1 VNQWITKHNELS
13 DLGAAVPEN
22 TMMSDFVHQIED
34 DDFKV
39 TI

>member
-1 VNQWITKHNELS
+1 MSSLT
-13 DLGAAVPEN
+13 AVPDN

-39 TI
+39 TEELLEATMLRA